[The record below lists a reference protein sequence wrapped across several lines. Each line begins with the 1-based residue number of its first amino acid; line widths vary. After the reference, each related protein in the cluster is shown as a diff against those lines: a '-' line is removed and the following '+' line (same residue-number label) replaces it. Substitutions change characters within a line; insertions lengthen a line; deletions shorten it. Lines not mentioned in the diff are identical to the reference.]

1 MPGTES
7 ATITY
12 PVGTSSAVK
21 VVLNEE
27 AVTVKVYPADKNHK
41 IIALFHY

>member
-1 MPGTES
+1 VVRPASLPASLST
-7 ATITY
+7 
-12 PVGTSSAVK
+12 VK

-27 AVTVKVYPADKNHK
+27 AVTVKVNPADKNHK